1 MRSGPVLYEL
11 SLRSAHSANLLAKE
25 PHETT
30 ARVRTQGS
38 FFTQF
43 QLSGHV
49 GKSLRMNSLISCMTS
64 GLRATEGVK
73 WAERMEW

>member
-1 MRSGPVLYEL
+1 MLYEL
-11 SLRSAHSANLLAKE
+11 SLRRAHSANLLAKE

-49 GKSLRMNSLISCMTS
+49 EKYLRMNSLISCMAS

-73 WAERMEW
+73 WAERMKW

>member
-1 MRSGPVLYEL
+1 MLYEL
-11 SLRSAHSANLLAKE
+11 SLRRAHYRAAASLLAKE

-30 ARVRTQGS
+30 ARVRTQVS

-49 GKSLRMNSLISCMTS
+49 GKSLRMNSPN
-64 GLRATEGVK
+64 
-73 WAERMEW
+73 